1 MANTL
6 AVAKELYD
14 LYYKKHNS
22 NMDQMKMHKMMYLS
36 QRESLMIYNRPLFDD
51 EFQAWN

>member
-22 NMDQMKMHKMMYLS
+22 YMDQMKMHKMKYLS
-36 QRESLMIYNRPLFDD
+36 QRES
-51 EFQAWN
+51 